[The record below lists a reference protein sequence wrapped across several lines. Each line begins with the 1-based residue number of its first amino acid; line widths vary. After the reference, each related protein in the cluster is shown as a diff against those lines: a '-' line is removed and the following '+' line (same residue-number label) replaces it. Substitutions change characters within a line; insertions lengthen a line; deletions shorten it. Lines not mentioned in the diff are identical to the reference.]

1 MNAVRRRCH
10 TTMPLSPVA
19 SRENL
24 RKRGN
29 SKPNAVVADNLRL
42 VGEPGVSHRPL
53 TLLEARDLA
62 LRQPPSVNRSDF
74 RPSTL
79 KKNRQFLKKYS
90 DVNGRESVDESG
102 LGVLLEALLIQQ
114 GHVLG
119 LGEQTMYHGRQRL
132 PRLRPRLAFAELEP
146 HRARRHLVR
155 PPPLSAPRQPGAPEE
170 RQDARV

>member
-1 MNAVRRRCH
+1 
-10 TTMPLSPVA
+10 MPLSPVA

-62 LRQPPSVNRSDF
+62 LRQPPSVNRSEF

-79 KKNRQFLKKYS
+79 KKNRQFLKRS
-90 DVNGRESVDESG
+90 TPTST
-102 LGVLLEALLIQQ
+102 A
-114 GHVLG
+114 
-119 LGEQTMYHGRQRL
+119 
-132 PRLRPRLAFAELEP
+132 A
-146 HRARRHLVR
+146 RAWTSPASASFSRR
-155 PPPLSAPRQPGAPEE
+155 S
-170 RQDARV
+170 